1 MSHPVFIAGGT
12 GYVGRSLFPVLLER
26 GHSVY
31 AVVRAGSERKLVPG
45 ATAVPGD
52 VLDGSTYSRGIP
64 PDATFVQLVGV
75 PHPSPSKAAQFRAV
89 DLVSAQG
96 AVAAAQ
102 AAGVRHFVY
111 VSVAH
116 PAPAMK
122 AYIQVRE
129 ECEALIGRSGMN
141 ATILRPWYVLG
152 PGHRWPYLLVPGY
165 WLCERLPATRDGALR
180 LGLVTLKQMVH
191 ALVASIES
199 PASGIRIVD
208 VPAIR
213 GTSLRRVTEAVLESQ
228 P

>member
-1 MSHPVFIAGGT
+1 MSQTVFIAGGT
-12 GYVGRSLFPVLLER
+12 GYIGRSLIPALVER

-31 AVVRAGSERKLVPG
+31 AVVRAGSERKLAPG
-45 ATAVPGD
+45 CTAVPGD
-52 VLDGSTYSRGIP
+52 VLDGSTYSRAIP
-64 PDATFVQLVGV
+64 LDATFVQLVGV
-75 PHPSPSKAAQFRAV
+75 PHPSPSKAAQFRAI
-89 DLVSAQG
+89 DLVSAQA

-129 ECEALIGRSGMN
+129 ECEESIGRSGMN

-191 ALVASIES
+191 ALVAAVEA

-213 GTSLRRVTEAVLESQ
+213 RTSLRRVTEAVLESQ

>member
-1 MSHPVFIAGGT
+1 MSQTVFIAGGT
-12 GYVGRSLFPVLLER
+12 GYMGRALIPALLER
-26 GHSVY
+26 GHRVH
-31 AVVRAGSERKLVPG
+31 AVVRAGSERKLAPG
-45 ATAVPGD
+45 AIAVPGN
-52 VLDGSTYSRGIP
+52 VLDGSTYSRSIP

-75 PHPSPSKAAQFRAV
+75 PHPSPSKAAQFRAI
-89 DLVSAQG
+89 DLVSAQA

-102 AAGVRHFVY
+102 ASAVRHFVY

-122 AYIQVRE
+122 VYIQVRQ
-129 ECEALIGRSGMN
+129 ECEEWIRRSGMN

-152 PGHRWPYLLVPGY
+152 PGHRWPYLLLPGY
-165 WLCERLPATRDGALR
+165 WLCERLPATRDGAFR

-213 GTSLRRVTEAVLESQ
+213 GASLRCVTAPVLESQ

>member
-1 MSHPVFIAGGT
+1 MSRPVFIAGGT
-12 GYVGRSLFPVLLER
+12 GYMGRSLIPALVER

-31 AVVRAGSERKLVPG
+31 AVVRAGSERKLAPG
-45 ATAVPGD
+45 CTAVPGD
-52 VLDGSTYSRGIP
+52 VLDGSTYSRAIP
-64 PDATFVQLVGV
+64 LDATFVQLVGV
-75 PHPSPSKAAQFRAV
+75 PHPSPSKAAQFRAI
-89 DLVSAQG
+89 DLVSAQA

-129 ECEALIGRSGMN
+129 ECEESIGRSGMN

-191 ALVASIES
+191 ALVAAVEA

-213 GTSLRRVTEAVLESQ
+213 RTSLRRVTEAVLESQ

>member
-1 MSHPVFIAGGT
+1 MSNSVFIAGGT
-12 GYVGRSLFPVLLER
+12 GYMGRSLIPVLIER
-26 GHSVY
+26 GHTVY
-31 AVVRAGSERKLVPG
+31 AVVRPGSERKLTPG

-52 VLDGSTYSRGIP
+52 VLDGSTYKSAIP

-89 DLVSAQG
+89 DLVSAQA

-102 AAGVRHFVY
+102 AAGVCHFVY

-122 AYIQVRE
+122 AYVQVRM
-129 ECEALIGRSGMN
+129 ECEESIRRSGMN

-152 PGHRWPYLLVPGY
+152 PGHLWPYLLVPGY
-165 WLCERLPATRDGALR
+165 WLCERLPATREGALR
-180 LGLVTLKQMVH
+180 LGLVTLKQMVC
-191 ALVASIES
+191 ALVAAIEA
-199 PASGIRIVD
+199 PADGIQIVD

-213 GTSLRRVTEAVLESQ
+213 ASRRPVLESQ

>member
-1 MSHPVFIAGGT
+1 MSQTVFIAGGT
-12 GYVGRSLFPVLLER
+12 GYMGRSLIPELIER

-31 AVVRAGSERKLVPG
+31 AVVRAGSERKLPPG
-45 ATAVPGD
+45 ATPVPGD
-52 VLDGSTYSRGIP
+52 VLDGSTYVSAIP
-64 PDATFVQLVGV
+64 RDAAFVQLVGV
-75 PHPSPSKAAQFRAV
+75 PHPSPSKAAQFRAI
-89 DLVSAQG
+89 DLVSAHA

-102 AAGVRHFVY
+102 AARVRHFVY

-116 PAPAMK
+116 PAPEMK
-122 AYIQVRE
+122 AYIEVCE
-129 ECEALIGRSGMN
+129 ECEELIGRSGMN

-152 PGHRWPYLLVPGY
+152 PGDRWPYQLVPGY

-199 PASGIRIVD
+199 PASGIRILD

-213 GTSLRRVTEAVLESQ
+213 AT
-228 P
+228 